1 MNVIKAL
8 KIKAENDKIF
18 VGGCGAFG
26 NKREKVL
33 PSFERAINKYTDGN
47 AEIIF
52 AIP

>member
-1 MNVIKAL
+1 MQSEKPEVMVLGA
-8 KIKAENDKIF
+8 F
-18 VGGCGAFG
+18 GCGAFG

-33 PSFERAINKYTDGN
+33 PAFERAINKYTDGS